1 MFIGTIQEQVPTVS
15 AGGNPWI
22 ATVSLNGLPTEFKID
37 TGADVTV
44 ITEAAIAN
52 FDGITLEPASKSL
65 SGPSQ
70 HPLHVCGQFTGILSH
85 GTEKVEEEI
94 FVVKGLQM
102 SAGTPCHR
110 SFGTSDQSECDRES
124 GEPHRQ
130 VPGTLQRSRNTEG
143 RVPHQA

>member
-1 MFIGTIQEQVPTVS
+1 MPTSTELPWNQRASPLVAQVNTPYMFV
-15 AGGNPWI
+15 
-22 ATVSLNGLPTEFKID
+22 
-37 TGADVTV
+37 
-44 ITEAAIAN
+44 
-52 FDGITLEPASKSL
+52 AS
-65 SGPSQ
+65 SQ
-70 HPLHVCGQFTGILSH
+70 GILSH